1 MDRTVLLSLP
11 QHLRR
16 SMLMEYNLFTTTVSR
31 DLKFPNFHIYTSDF
45 FPENT
50 KKTII
55 FFPLITLGEAI

>member
-1 MDRTVLLSLP
+1 MDGTVLLSLP

-16 SMLMEYNLFTTTVSR
+16 FMLMEYNLVTTTVSR

-45 FPENT
+45 FPEN
-50 KKTII
+50 KKLLF